1 MKALA
6 ASSRSGL
13 AVVRHGWVVVDIC
26 WVLGAGGE
34 CHDCGDRGRHYLRSC
49 ARHPHTGPLHIPQR
63 SAGVGCCVTDSF
75 YVCQSSKH
83 RQSSCAVYRTAA
95 LPVLAGLADIEGVSH
110 SWCTMCNAFTLKY
123 IKSIRYCSKY
133 CKHRCKNWRTLPTF
147 LHFQQNVPLSLLGM
161 IQGIGYP
168 DKLGANGGWL
178 SKPEPRSHDSANNG
192 AAALL
197 VTRTGDNLHFNI

>member
-1 MKALA
+1 MSHSVWSRVGNIWSLLVQRLIRRQLTSA
-6 ASSRSGL
+6 ASRL
-13 AVVRHGWVVVDIC
+13 
-26 WVLGAGGE
+26 
-34 CHDCGDRGRHYLRSC
+34 
-49 ARHPHTGPLHIPQR
+49 HP
-63 SAGVGCCVTDSF
+63 
-75 YVCQSSKH
+75 
-83 RQSSCAVYRTAA
+83 
-95 LPVLAGLADIEGVSH
+95 SH
-110 SWCTMCNAFTLKY
+110 SAAEAQRFRELSSFNIHNVWRRRLLALVHASAFTLKY

-178 SKPEPRSHDSANNG
+178 SKPGPRSHDSANNG

-197 VTRTGDNLHFNI
+197 VTRTGDKLTIYTLIAR